1 MLRAIIFEGDP
12 GEVAKAV
19 KDYIGKPS
27 SAVAG
32 VPPDTTTITETGD
45 QVAIAG
51 ISEGHVKFLK
61 NVLAR
66 IKVPRGQ
73 RDLYEALY
81 RAGDVGLSLTDLC
94 RAIHRSKSDIY
105 GVLGA
110 LGNRIGHTQGYA
122 ELALAVGRGHN
133 DFGPAMLAMKI
144 ERLDDGLHYN
154 LLPEMRQALE
164 DAQLV

>member
-1 MLRAIIFEGDP
+1 MLRTIIFEGDP

-32 VPPDTTTITETGD
+32 VPPDTTTITEIGD

-61 NVLAR
+61 NMLAR

-81 RAGDVGLSLTDLC
+81 RAGDAGLSLADLC
-94 RAIHRSKSDIY
+94 RAIHRSEGEIY

-110 LGNRIGHTQGYA
+110 LGRRIQNTQGRA
-122 ELALAVGRGHN
+122 ELEAGKGHN
-133 DFGPAMLAMKI
+133 GILLAMKA
-144 ERLDDGLHYN
+144 ERLDDGLHYT
-154 LLPEMRQALE
+154 LLPEMRRALE